1 MKIYYDKET
10 GKRVALELID
20 IWDTIFVKLCSDKA
34 QYSLPHIAFRLGLLA
49 SQGRLIYTA
58 RIEEMME
65 RTVSPSTQRI
75 LDVARE
81 TEKEFFD
88 VNFELPIVMN
98 MVDEYMHENFLTMMV
113 H

>member
-10 GKRVALELID
+10 GKRVALEPID
-20 IWDTIFVKLCSDKA
+20 IWDAIFVKLCSDKA

-58 RIEEMME
+58 RIEEMMGG
-65 RTVSPSTQRI
+65 TLSPSTQRI